1 MKRTT
6 LSAFSEMIGPLLR
19 FSAQLHQ
26 TKTRSGSTSLF
37 RKRHGFAVLSMSVI
51 ALLTVGCCVNQAEPS
66 TQRLSA
72 APAPVRVQEPPPPV
86 QTASVANQYAER
98 TEVRVSMLPLS
109 SPSYAVAPPPRQS
122 FPEIRQEM
130 AVYTPP
136 PATVYA
142 PAPVYASAPDSTTT
156 GICQIVP
163 AGSVLYS
170 DPPTITLSESGQ
182 VIEQTPTIFYPVCT
196 TPGTVTAMQTQSF
209 TTTTYPVASAPVV
222 TTTTYDSQPFV
233 TTTQPVEYSQ
243 TTTTY
248 TPTVDYTQTVTYS
261 EPIVTTATY
270 TVPMATTQTAVYYP
284 GSSPV
289 VTTSTF
295 TPASP
300 SVPFDGAVLRLV
312 PATDIPPGNHPN
324 DALQSQWFEIIRP
337 GNAPI
342 RIGRVSSTCVC
353 VSPRVPNRF
362 VGQGERALIE
372 ARIVQR
378 PARNNLTYGIFVNV
392 VEPVTQTVDSD
403 ITIRF

>member
-1 MKRTT
+1 
-6 LSAFSEMIGPLLR
+6 
-19 FSAQLHQ
+19 
-26 TKTRSGSTSLF
+26 
-37 RKRHGFAVLSMSVI
+37 
-51 ALLTVGCCVNQAEPS
+51 
-66 TQRLSA
+66 
-72 APAPVRVQEPPPPV
+72 
-86 QTASVANQYAER
+86 
-98 TEVRVSMLPLS
+98 MLPLS

-122 FPEIRQEM
+122 FPEIRQETV
-130 AVYTPP
+130 VYTPP
-136 PATVYA
+136 AYTAPAT
-142 PAPVYASAPDSTTT
+142 TTA

-182 VIEQTPTIFYPVCT
+182 VIEQTPMIFYPVGT
-196 TPGTVTAMQTQSF
+196 TPGTVTAYQTQPF
-209 TTTTYPVASAPVV
+209 TTTTTTYPVASAPVM
-222 TTTTYDSQPFV
+222 TTAAYDSQPFAA
-233 TTTQPVEYSQ
+233 TTLQPVEYSQ

-261 EPIVTTATY
+261 EPVITTATY
-270 TVPMATTQTAVYYP
+270 TMPVATTQTAVYYP
-284 GSSPV
+284 DSSPV

-295 TPASP
+295 TPATP
-300 SVPFDGAVLRLV
+300 SVPFNGAALRLV

-324 DALQSQWFEIIRP
+324 DALPSQWFEVIRP
-337 GNAPI
+337 GDAPI

-362 VGQGERALIE
+362 VAQGERALIE

-378 PARNNLTYGIFVNV
+378 PTRNNLTYGIFVNV

>member
-1 MKRTT
+1 MKRKT
-6 LSAFSEMIGPLLR
+6 L
-19 FSAQLHQ
+19 
-26 TKTRSGSTSLF
+26 
-37 RKRHGFAVLSMSVI
+37 GFAVLSMSVI

-86 QTASVANQYAER
+86 QSTSVANQYAER

-122 FPEIRQEM
+122 FPEVRQEM

-136 PATVYA
+136 PPPVYA
-142 PAPVYASAPDSTTT
+142 PAPVYTSAPVSTTT

-182 VIEQTPTIFYPVCT
+182 VVEQTPTIFYPVGT
-196 TPGTVTAMQTQSF
+196 TPGTVTAMQTQPF
-209 TTTTYPVASAPVV
+209 T

-233 TTTQPVEYSQ
+233 TTMQPVEYSQ

-248 TPTVDYTQTVTYS
+248 TPTVDYTQTFTYS
-261 EPIVTTATY
+261 EPVVTTATY

-284 GSSPV
+284 DSSPV

-300 SVPFDGAVLRLV
+300 SVPFDGASLRLV

-324 DALQSQWFEIIRP
+324 DALPSQWFEIIRP

-353 VSPRVPNRF
+353 VSPRVPSRF